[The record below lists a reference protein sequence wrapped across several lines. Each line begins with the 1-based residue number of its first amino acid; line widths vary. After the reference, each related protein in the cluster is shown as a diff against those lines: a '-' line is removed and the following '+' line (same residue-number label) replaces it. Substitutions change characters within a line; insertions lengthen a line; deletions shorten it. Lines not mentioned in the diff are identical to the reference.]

1 MSSYVYCISNG
12 TGIKIGKAD
21 NVKNRIAQLQTGS
34 NCVLELVG
42 VIECCNGKE
51 ALTVEK
57 ELHNKLQQYNTINE
71 WFCVNF
77 NSVTELD
84 ERFTYSE
91 EVEPPYIKLYVES
104 TNSYMHG
111 LPTTTSDVLN
121 ELLQYVTYG
130 TQEIMLNSTAKKR
143 IAEVT
148 GMSPRTL
155 DNRLQELAKSGII
168 HRVATGTYLL
178 NPYLFGKGDWKTIS
192 SLRNKNIH
200 LQIIYD
206 KNTGERKLKGYIQE
220 DKTTTLPTI
229 EAEQ

>member
-1 MSSYVYCISNG
+1 MKKAIEVTTKIDYTTGEVKETSSVRRYRG
-12 TGIKIGKAD
+12 
-21 NVKNRIAQLQTGS
+21 
-34 NCVLELVG
+34 
-42 VIECCNGKE
+42 
-51 ALTVEK
+51 
-57 ELHNKLQQYNTINE
+57 
-71 WFCVNF
+71 
-77 NSVTELD
+77 D
-84 ERFTYSE
+84 E
-91 EVEPPYIKLYVES
+91 PNYIKLYLADI
-104 TNSYMHG
+104 SYMHG

-206 KNTGERKLKGYIQE
+206 KNTGERKLKGCIQE

-229 EAEQ
+229 EAEQCDYTYIN

>member
-1 MSSYVYCISNG
+1 MRTIYKS
-12 TGIKIGKAD
+12 T
-21 NVKNRIAQLQTGS
+21 
-34 NCVLELVG
+34 
-42 VIECCNGKE
+42 
-51 ALTVEK
+51 
-57 ELHNKLQQYNTINE
+57 TINHE
-71 WFCVNF
+71 TGEVKE
-77 NSVTELD
+77 STTV
-84 ERFTYSE
+84 RAVKGE
-91 EVEPPYIKLYVES
+91 EPSYIKLYLQDI
-104 TNSYMHG
+104 SYLYG
-111 LPTTTSDVLN
+111 LPATAGDLMH

-206 KNTGERKLKGYIQE
+206 KNTGERKLKGCIQE

>member
-1 MSSYVYCISNG
+1 MKKAIEVTTKIDYTTGEVKETSSVRRYRG
-12 TGIKIGKAD
+12 
-21 NVKNRIAQLQTGS
+21 
-34 NCVLELVG
+34 
-42 VIECCNGKE
+42 
-51 ALTVEK
+51 
-57 ELHNKLQQYNTINE
+57 
-71 WFCVNF
+71 
-77 NSVTELD
+77 D
-84 ERFTYSE
+84 E
-91 EVEPPYIKLYVES
+91 PNYIKLYLADI
-104 TNSYMHG
+104 SYMHG

-143 IAEVT
+143 IAEVA
-148 GMSPRTL
+148 GMSSRTL

-168 HRVATGTYLL
+168 HRVATGTYIL

-206 KNTGERKLKGYIQE
+206 KNTGERKLKGCIQE